1 MKYYSV
7 NKKKQ
12 KQVYKNYIKLT
23 VWQCGNFVKFAYV
36 FEKILLLAAVI
47 LGVLNIINVVFFS
60 HEPLYLFFLIMTV
73 GFPFG
78 ISLIFKA
85 VYKNWILKDFI
96 VRQNEKLGLSGNE
109 IEYSYNLK
117 YIGDLITFIIP
128 LTGNC
133 KIEYDSQLRKYSAN
147 GDLIY
152 TSTDDEY
159 HNTVQKAPSV
169 EFLNVF
175 DAPLYDCLQSNKRG
189 FYDTYI

>member
-12 KQVYKNYIKLT
+12 KEVYKNYIKRAI
-23 VWQCGNFVKFAYV
+23 WQCGNFVKFSYV
-36 FEKILLLAAVI
+36 FEKILLLTAVV
-47 LGVLNIINVVFFS
+47 LGIINIVNVVFFS
-60 HEPLYLFFLIMTV
+60 HEPLYLFFLIMTI

-96 VRQNEKLGLSGNE
+96 VRKNEKLGLDGNK

-117 YIGDLITFIIP
+117 YMGNLITFVIP

-133 KIEYDSQLRKYSAN
+133 KIEYDSQLKKYSVTGN
-147 GDLIY
+147 IKY
-152 TSTDDEY
+152 TSTDEEN
-159 HNTVQKAPSV
+159 HSTVQMVTSID
-169 EFLNVF
+169 FLDVF
-175 DAPLYDCLQSNKRG
+175 DAPLFNYLQR
-189 FYDTYI
+189 

>member
-12 KQVYKNYIKLT
+12 KEVYKNYIKRAI
-23 VWQCGNFVKFAYV
+23 WQCGNFVKFSYV
-36 FEKILLLAAVI
+36 FEKILLLTAVV
-47 LGVLNIINVVFFS
+47 LGIINIVNVVFFS
-60 HEPLYLFFLIMTV
+60 HEPLYLFFLIMTI

-96 VRQNEKLGLSGNE
+96 VRKNEKLGLDGNK

-117 YIGDLITFIIP
+117 YMGNLITFVIP

-133 KIEYDSQLRKYSAN
+133 KIEYDSQLKKYSVTGN
-147 GDLIY
+147 IKY
-152 TSTDDEY
+152 TSTDEEN
-159 HNTVQKAPSV
+159 HSTVQMVTSID
-169 EFLNVF
+169 FLDVF
-175 DAPLYDCLQSNKRG
+175 DAPLFNYLQRWGVRYGK
-189 FYDTYI
+189 I